1 MVKEVENDFSEIQSY
16 FREHMKCENSEK
28 NLINAVD
35 RYLQQNYHELYN
47 KNNLEVIFKKARE
60 DKNVEVKMFNT
71 ISKFILN

>member
-1 MVKEVENDFSEIQSY
+1 MKEVERDLSEIQSY
-16 FREHMKCENSEK
+16 FIENIELGSSEK

-35 RYLQQNYHELYN
+35 KYLKKNYYELYD

-60 DKNVEVKMFNT
+60 DKNIEQKMFNT

>member
-1 MVKEVENDFSEIQSY
+1 VKEVENDFSEIQSY
-16 FREHMKCENSEK
+16 FRANIELGNGEK

-35 RYLQQNYHELYN
+35 KYLQQNYYELYN

-60 DKNVEVKMFNT
+60 DKNVELKMFNT